1 MKLEMARGLFLVGAL
16 GIVTLCA
23 AAWSEPDARVVARGE
38 LAGYCPV
45 PRLIQ
50 VTSPLEARP
59 DQDLLL
65 FIYSMSQSLVGRG

>member
-1 MKLEMARGLFLVGAL
+1 MKLEMARGVFLVGAL
-16 GIVTLCA
+16 GLIMLCA

-38 LAGYCPV
+38 LASYCPV
-45 PRLIQ
+45 PRLMQ
-50 VTSPLEARP
+50 ASPVEARP

>member
-1 MKLEMARGLFLVGAL
+1 MNLEMARGMFLVGAL
-16 GIVTLCA
+16 GVITLCA

-45 PRLIQ
+45 PR
-50 VTSPLEARP
+50 PLQASSVETQP

>member
-1 MKLEMARGLFLVGAL
+1 MKLEMARGMFLLAAL
-16 GIVTLCA
+16 GVITLCA

-45 PRLIQ
+45 PRLVQ
-50 VTSPLEARP
+50 ASPVQARP

-65 FIYSMSQSLVGRG
+65 FIYGMSQSLVGRG